1 MNATPTEKKRQ
12 TYLNLFKDGVADG
25 LLHGNR
31 DQAKS
36 FSHYYKQGYDFG
48 LIMFREHGL
57 EQMRIEGEE

>member
-31 DQAKS
+31 DQAKL

-48 LIMFREHGL
+48 LTMWNEITITNEL
-57 EQMRIEGEE
+57 QGEEN

>member
-25 LLHGNR
+25 LIHGNR
-31 DQAKS
+31 DQSKL

-48 LIMFREHGL
+48 LTMFNEL
-57 EQMRIEGEE
+57 NEEEECI